1 MESVLFISILGL
13 LIFGVLFWG
22 FRTLPKEKWQMVAAL
37 PKEKNQHGQWTGLNL
52 TWYGLLSANAY
63 TFGVAILIVLAA
75 SAGIHVPALV
85 LLTVLFLA
93 VTIPSSKIIARL
105 VEKKAGTLTVG
116 GAVFAGAL
124 TAPWIIV
131 GVNRTFGEMFGFTVP
146 VLMMLS
152 AISIGYTFGEGLGR
166 LACLSFGCCYGKPLC
181 QCSQPTQKL
190 FSRFYVVFSGDTKK
204 AAYADGFDG
213 EKMLPIQIITA
224 GLYSITGLLG
234 TLLFLNGFAG
244 TALILTILVTQV
256 WRVVSEFFRADFRG
270 TLSFSWY
277 QIMAL
282 CAVFY
287 MVLMRFVFPVQ
298 DAAVDLGLGLSTLWH
313 PGMILFLQMVWILSF
328 LHSGR
333 SSVTDSRIV
342 FNVVRDKI

>member
-1 MESVLFISILGL
+1 MESLLFVLILGL
-13 LIFGVLFWG
+13 LIFGILWWG
-22 FRTLPKEKWQMVAAL
+22 FLTLPHEKWQMVAAL
-37 PKEKNQHGQWTGLNL
+37 PKEKTRHGQWKGLNL

-75 SAGIHVPALV
+75 SAGIHVPSLV

-93 VTIPSSKIIARL
+93 VTLPSSKIIARI

-116 GAVFAGAL
+116 GAVFAGAV

-131 GVNRTFGEMFGFTVP
+131 GVNMTAGKMFGFSVP
-146 VLMMLS
+146 VLVMLS
-152 AISIGYTFGEGLGR
+152 AISIGYAFGEGLGR

-190 FSRFYVVFSGDTKK
+190 FSKFYVIFSGNTKK
-204 AAYADGFDG
+204 AAYADGFAG

-224 GLYSITGLLG
+224 GLYSLTGLLG
-234 TLLFLNGFAG
+234 TWLFLNGFAG
-244 TALILTILVTQV
+244 AALVLTILVTQV

-282 CAVFY
+282 GAILHV
-287 MVLMRFVFPVQ
+287 VLMCFIFPAKGSVP
-298 DAAVDLGLGLSTLWH
+298 DLSTGLSTLWH
-313 PGMILFLQMVWILSF
+313 PGMILFLQMVWIISF

-333 SSVTDSRIV
+333 SSVTESRIV